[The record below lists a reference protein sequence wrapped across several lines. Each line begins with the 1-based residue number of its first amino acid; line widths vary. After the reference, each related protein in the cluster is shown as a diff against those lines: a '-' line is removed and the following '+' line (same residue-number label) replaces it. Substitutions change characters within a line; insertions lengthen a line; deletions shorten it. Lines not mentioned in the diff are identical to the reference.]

1 MRPRGGPPGP
11 RRRGSAALLLLLL
24 AASAWLYSA
33 LLVLYPQAFRR
44 RYSEEM
50 RRDFRELMR
59 EGLEEGGAKEL
70 VRVWAQAH
78 SDLVLTA
85 LKERSTLLARRYA
98 SYSSVDPRIAKRAAV
113 RAMVAVVLVA
123 VCVGWWTGLF
133 QTPTYE
139 SSAQVLVAQ
148 KQADQQTY
156 VTRSGE
162 EIQPLPPSPSVE
174 KLQELTQ
181 TMVHAIESRTV
192 AEEVIQRLG
201 LQMKPDELLDNLTVE
216 QIEGTSFIRLTYEDS
231 DPMRAHL
238 IVNTVGKVSEHIS
251 PISAVGSTFTATVW
265 DKATLPLT
273 PVSPKPLR
281 NGLLTLVMG
290 LVLCVGTA
298 LALPSVAASI
308 AGTLG
313 RPAVPQ
319 GVGQAGL
326 PGGWHG
332 GPSQAY
338 VIKDYVI
345 MEKELL
351 EALGRWGK
359 LTAVEAAL
367 ESSLSVAEAERML
380 QDLAAKGHLE
390 VTVEHG
396 RLYYAIWDRD
406 APL

>member
-1 MRPRGGPPGP
+1 LYKSVTPTNGTQSPTAFTRVSEDE
-11 RRRGSAALLLLLL
+11 GSFSLSDLTRVIVKRL
-24 AASAWLYSA
+24 WVI
-33 LLVLYPQAFRR
+33 LLVVCVVV
-44 RYSEEM
+44 
-50 RRDFRELMR
+50 
-59 EGLEEGGAKEL
+59 G
-70 VRVWAQAH
+70 
-78 SDLVLTA
+78 
-85 LKERSTLLARRYA
+85 
-98 SYSSVDPRIAKRAAV
+98 AAV
-113 RAMVAVVLVA
+113 GASL
-123 VCVGWWTGLF
+123 W

-139 SSAQVLVAQ
+139 ASAQVWVDQ
-148 KQADQQTY
+148 KQGDQQTNLAG
-156 VTRSGE
+156 T
-162 EIQPLPPSPSVE
+162 VE
-174 KLQELTQ
+174 GLQTIILT
-181 TMVHAIESRTV
+181 MIHAIDSRPV
-192 AEEVIQRLG
+192 AEEAIQRLN
-201 LQMKPDELLDNLTVE
+201 LDMTPAELLDNLVIEQVE
-216 QIEGTSFIRLTYEDS
+216 STSFIVLTYQS
-231 DPMRAHL
+231 NDPVQAAQ
-238 IVNTVGKVSEHIS
+238 IVNTVGEVSSELIS
-251 PISAVGSTFTATVW
+251 ERSAAGSQLTANVYEE
-265 DKATLPLT
+265 AIVPES